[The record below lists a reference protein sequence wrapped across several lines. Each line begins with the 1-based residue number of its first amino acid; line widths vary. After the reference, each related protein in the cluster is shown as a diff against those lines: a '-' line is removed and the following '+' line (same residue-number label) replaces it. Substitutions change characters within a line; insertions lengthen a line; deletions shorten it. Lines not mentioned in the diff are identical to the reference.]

1 MTTVFVTG
9 SIGRAGEYIIK
20 DLLEHGYDVVGVD
33 QNAPGGTNAQR
44 SQDYTFKTVDVTD
57 FGQVLSAMKNCD
69 SVIHM
74 AAIPNP
80 IMAPEHEVFR
90 VNMTS
95 NWNVLEAAEILGIEK
110 IVLASSVNA
119 VGAVFSKGIN
129 ARPYFP
135 IDEEHPTFSEDS
147 YSVGKWISE
156 ELAEAFVRR
165 RPGKVQIASMRF
177 HGLMDRARQTALNAA
192 PERSGAFGNNA
203 KHFWGWS
210 DIAESARACVLAIE
224 VDFGGHEA
232 FFINSEDTS
241 ADEPTEKLIKKV
253 YPEAEIRSPMPGNAT
268 AISVEKAKKMLGWE
282 PKATWRDA

>member
-9 SIGRAGEYIIK
+9 SAGRAGEYIIK

-33 QNAPGGTNAQR
+33 QNTPGGTNIQR
-44 SQDYTFKTVDVTD
+44 GLDYTFKTVDVTD
-57 FGQVLSAMKNCD
+57 FGQVLSAMKGCD
-69 SVIHM
+69 AVIHM

-95 NWNVLEAAEILGIEK
+95 NWNVLETAEILGIKK

-119 VGAVFSKGIN
+119 VGAVFSKGITP
-129 ARPYFP
+129 RPYFP
-135 IDEEHPTFSEDS
+135 MDEEHPTFAEDA
-147 YSVGKWISE
+147 YSIGKWISE
-156 ELAEAFVRR
+156 DLADAFVRR
-165 RPGKVQIASMRF
+165 RPGEVQIASMRF
-177 HGLMDRARQTALNAA
+177 HGLMSRERQAAMNAQG
-192 PERSGAFGNNA
+192 ERWGAYDTNA

-210 DIAESARACVLAIE
+210 DIAESARACVLAID
-224 VDFGGHEA
+224 VDFEGHEV
-232 FFINSEDTS
+232 FFINNEDTS
-241 ADEPTEKLIKKV
+241 ADEPTEKLIEKV

-268 AISVEKAKKMLGWE
+268 AISVEKAKRILGWQ